1 MMDMLRSNSSSDR
14 KTVTFGDAAA
24 VRSMPLWSLFSLVL
38 LGLLWWAGTKAW
50 GFPSDFTDATEVAY
64 ATKENPEPLTDIK
77 LLTECRLAESAAEK
91 DGVEPPCSED
101 SYTRFLSQTSFPT
114 PADTWRGFNTL
125 RTDGFKNI
133 TLWEHTRTSLFRV
146 FVGMVTGSLFGVP
159 IGMAMGLSSRIRG
172 FFDTPVELLRPI
184 PPLALIPLFI
194 LWFGIG
200 NPSAFALLIFAS
212 IWIMIISARAGV
224 RDVSLSK
231 VRAAYSLG
239 ASKTQILFRLIVP
252 NALPELFTG
261 FRVALG
267 VSWGTL
273 VAAELVGTDTG
284 LGSMIFQARNFF
296 RPDVV
301 LVGIIVIA
309 IIGVALD
316 LIVRGMESV
325 LIPWRG
331 KGR

>member
-1 MMDMLRSNSSSDR
+1 MMGFLRGP
-14 KTVTFGDAAA
+14 KTTFGDVAA
-24 VRSMPLWSLFSLVL
+24 VRGSSLWTAMAIVLMAALWWLGTTPFGFPEDFKAEAEAAAAANGESLSQAQLLAECQRADNCSDEDYSQL
-38 LGLLWWAGTKAW
+38 LGPRAM
-50 GFPSDFTDATEVAY
+50 PS
-64 ATKENPEPLTDIK
+64 I
-77 LLTECRLAESAAEK
+77 
-91 DGVEPPCSED
+91 G
-101 SYTRFLSQTSFPT
+101 
-114 PADTWRGFNTL
+114 DTWDGFNEL
-125 RTDGFKNI
+125 RTTGFANV